1 MSTTVPSSAVLPN
14 PDALHKVFDA
24 EFQSVLTQAKQE
36 LGEAVSLA
44 PRVAEGAFVRAWDA
58 RARLQSMDEVKEF
71 LRTDVKHAAARALSR
86 RRAIQE
92 SGEAGQIS
100 LRTAEHVAA
109 STAIDPKVSW
119 LHIVQAI
126 QLDPQ
131 AAHSEKMTAEEFR
144 HETAE
149 RLDHATRRVSPTV
162 AASVFAVIV
171 IVAIGIVMYINR
183 MSTELAFSR
192 AIASPIGKV
201 VTSTYGQ
208 IGKVT
213 LGDGT
218 QVLLAPD
225 SKLFVP
231 SEFGQ
236 NIRPVKLDGAAS
248 FTVAQNTSGDFR
260 VYIRNAVINSK
271 STKFVVSLRGAD
283 TAVLVKVTE
292 GSVGVDVRK
301 SVSKTVSAGQTV
313 VVESGGNIRDATPD
327 EAEEA
332 ASWADGKLT
341 MINRPLREVLP
352 QLQRWYNQDVS
363 VRDLKLLDKTAT
375 VRMSLDS
382 GNAALAAVAQTSGLT
397 LTKDAGRTLLVDQS
411 AVKAPANKKKK

>member
-1 MSTTVPSSAVLPN
+1 MSTTSPSSAVLPT

-24 EFQSVLTQAKQE
+24 EFPSVLAQAKQE

-58 RARLQSMDEVKEF
+58 RSRLHSLDEVKEF
-71 LRTDVKHAAARALSR
+71 LRNDVKHAAARALAR

-92 SGEAGQIS
+92 SGDGGQIS
-100 LRTAEHVAA
+100 LKTAEHVAA
-109 STAIDPKVSW
+109 ATGVDPKVSW
-119 LHIVQAI
+119 SHIVQAI

-149 RLDHATRRVSPTV
+149 RLDHATRRVSPAV
-162 AASVFAVIV
+162 AATIFAVIV
-171 IVAIGIVMYINR
+171 IAAIGIATYFQR

-192 AIASPIGKV
+192 AIASPIGR
-201 VTSTYGQ
+201 VTTSSFGQ
-208 IGKVT
+208 MGKIT

-218 QVLLAPD
+218 EVTLAPD

-231 SEFGQ
+231 SEFG
-236 NIRPVKLDGAAS
+236 NKIRPVKLDGAAS
-248 FTVAQNTSGDFR
+248 FNVAPDKPGDFR
-260 VYIRNAVINSK
+260 VYMRNAVISAK
-271 STKFVVSLRGAD
+271 GTKFIVSARWGD

-292 GSVGVDVRK
+292 GSVGVDVGK
-301 SVSKTVSAGQTV
+301 TMSKTVGAGQTV
-313 VVESGGNIRDATPD
+313 LVESGGNIRDASAD

-341 MINRPLREVLP
+341 MINRPLREILP

-375 VRMSLDS
+375 VRTSLDS
-382 GNAALAAVAQTSGLT
+382 SRVALDAVAKTSGLT
-397 LTKDAGRTLLVDQS
+397 LTTDAGRMVLIDPT
-411 AVKAPANKKKK
+411 AKPASGKKR